1 MQIVHEMFEF
11 VRLLN
16 ACQYAIIVI
25 VINTTTQLVNEHIF
39 IENNENFA
47 KIWKNQQMYVHDLLI
62 LPNFH

>member
-1 MQIVHEMFEF
+1 MQIVHKMFEF

-39 IENNENFA
+39 IENNENLV

>member
-16 ACQYAIIVI
+16 ACQCAIIVI

-39 IENNENFA
+39 IENYENLV
-47 KIWKNQQMYVHDLLI
+47 KIWKNQQMYMI
-62 LPNFH
+62 C